1 VGGARDVS
9 RFLGVA
15 GATISYPWIARSP
28 GMDIIIEP
36 IAMAAYGT
44 PDANEKLNPN
54 AVLGDP
60 DFGLNL
66 IPNEDSLVFEADES
80 NLFKPSAVSNY
91 DLWEGGARGA
101 VGVNTVARIGADIE
115 LSALVGRRWR
125 EDPDPAFNQLSN
137 LSGEESDYVAS
148 VRADLGRLFEVG
160 ARFRAND
167 ELEVARVDVD
177 ASVDFWRI
185 RGDARYFRVEDSN
198 TTPGISSAEEG
209 LVWNGSFKIDDHWA
223 AVVQQSRN
231 ITLRQDIQASLGIR
245 YQDDCSYFMI
255 AYERSGARDRTLGPS
270 ESIRFTFALTGLG
283 GVTPNDFD

>member
-1 VGGARDVS
+1 
-9 RFLGVA
+9 
-15 GATISYPWIARSP
+15 
-28 GMDIIIEP
+28 MDIIIEP

-44 PDANEKLNPN
+44 PDANDRLNP
-54 AVLGDP
+54 AALPTDP
-60 DFGLNL
+60 DFGRNL

-101 VGVNTVARIGADIE
+101 VGINTVARIGDDIE

-160 ARFRAND
+160 ARFRTND
-167 ELEVARVDVD
+167 ELDVRRVDVD

-185 RGDARYFRVEDSN
+185 RGDARYFRVEGAS
-198 TTPGISSAEEG
+198 TTPGVSTDDEG
-209 LVWNGSFKIDDHWA
+209 LVWNGAFEFDDKWA

-231 ITLRQDIQASLGIR
+231 ITQRQDIQFSLGLR
-245 YQDDCSYFMI
+245 YMDECSYFML

-283 GVTPNDFD
+283 GVTPDDFD